1 MKHHDYMTGYKATD
15 KDMRCQ
21 GFQFELGKW
30 YKHEGDV
37 KLCHSGFHFCV
48 HPSGPWSYYYAAG
61 TRVFKVE
68 AKDAYEEY
76 TPGAD
81 LKIVCREI
89 RITEELHTTGDG
101 NTGDS
106 NTGNWN
112 TGDNNTG
119 HGNTGYGNTGYN
131 NTGHRNTGDNNTGD
145 GNTGYRNTGY
155 NNTGHRNT
163 GDNNTGYRNTG
174 DNNTGDGNTG
184 YRNTGDNNTGDGN
197 TGDGNTGY
205 RNTGDNNT
213 GHGNTGYGNTGH
225 RNTGHRN
232 TGYGNTGDNNTG
244 DGNATNRSGG
254 FFCAKEPCVMSFD
267 KQTKLT
273 YDQYLSKYPNAAKLG
288 ELLQGDSPF
297 VYLEFKNLP
306 GWTLAKCKALHKKHI
321 KGRKAKESR

>member
-119 HGNTGYGNTGYN
+119 
-131 NTGHRNTGDNNTGD
+131 
-145 GNTGYRNTGY
+145 
-155 NNTGHRNT
+155 
-163 GDNNTGYRNTG
+163 
-174 DNNTGDGNTG
+174 DGNTG
-184 YRNTGDNNTGDGN
+184 YRNTGDNNTGDRN